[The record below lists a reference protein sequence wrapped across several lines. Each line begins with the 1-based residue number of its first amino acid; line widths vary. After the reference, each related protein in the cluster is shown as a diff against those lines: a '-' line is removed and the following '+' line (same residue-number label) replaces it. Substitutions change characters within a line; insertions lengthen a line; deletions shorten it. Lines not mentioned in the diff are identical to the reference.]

1 MLSTVKLLLFS
12 NSIKNFSAVS
22 PWKLEINKIILLKN
36 KVLSV
41 LKYGHVIKKCTS
53 SSISDSHLK
62 QIQSFIGRFS
72 CLPVSIL
79 KQCDDKRNLAI
90 AVMSLILVKNN
101 K

>member
-1 MLSTVKLLLFS
+1 ME
-12 NSIKNFSAVS
+12 IKN
-22 PWKLEINKIILLKN
+22 KQINITKN

-41 LKYGHVIKKCTS
+41 LKYGHVIKKWTS

-62 QIQSFIGRFS
+62 QILSFIGRFS

-90 AVMSLILVKNN
+90 AVMSLIFVKNN